1 MIQVHDK
8 HEPSESAIRIP
19 ASIEFRQLRLQ
30 QLCPGEFLIRVAE
43 TPVSEVV
50 RLQTS
55 AGDQPEVS
63 RLQLRFWN
71 D

>member
-1 MIQVHDK
+1 MIQVHHK
-8 HEPSESAIRIP
+8 HQPAEFAIRIP
-19 ASIEFRQLRLQ
+19 ESMEFRHLRLQ
-30 QLCPGEFLIRVAE
+30 QLCPGEFLIRVSE
-43 TPVSEVV
+43 TPVAEVV

-55 AGDQPEVS
+55 AGAQADVS